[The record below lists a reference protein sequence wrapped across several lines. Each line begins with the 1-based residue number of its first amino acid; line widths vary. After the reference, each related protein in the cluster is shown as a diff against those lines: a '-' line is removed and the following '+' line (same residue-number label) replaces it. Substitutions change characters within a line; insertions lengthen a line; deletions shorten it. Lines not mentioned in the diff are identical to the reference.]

1 MTRPIRSAFGHAD
14 DPSPLDLGGLFS
26 APIRAAVVPIEDHT
40 HDLHPIE
47 TKGIATAVESRQH
60 EFSTGRWLARG
71 LLAELG
77 QSPVA
82 IPRARDR
89 TPCWPPGWIG
99 SITHSGPLCAVA
111 VARSTAQRGIGIDLE
126 PDRAPKPG
134 LERLIC
140 FGEEL
145 SWIGSSGEAE
155 RGRRCRLV
163 FSAKEAVYKAFH
175 LRTDRVWRFS
185 EVSLEFDLDRGVF
198 DAHLPPDAGPKSI
211 VGRFIRRDGWIVSGV
226 AW

>member
-1 MTRPIRSAFGHAD
+1 MTRAFASAD
-14 DPSPLDLGGLFS
+14 DPSPLDLGGLFPLS
-26 APIRAAVVPIEDHT
+26 TRAAVASIEDHT

-47 TKGIATAVESRQH
+47 TKAIATALESRQH
-60 EFSTGRWLARG
+60 EFSTGRWLARE

-82 IPRARDR
+82 IPRAPDR
-89 TPCWPPGWIG
+89 TPHWPPGWVG

-111 VARSTAQRGIGIDLE
+111 VARSTAQCGIGIDLE

-140 FGEEL
+140 FGKEL
-145 SWIGSSGEAE
+145 SWIGAAGDAE

-175 LRTDRVWRFS
+175 LRTGRVWRFS
-185 EVSLEFDLDRGVF
+185 EVSLELDLDRGVF
-198 DAHLPPDAGPKSI
+198 DAQLPPDAGPKSI
-211 VGRFIRRDGWIVSGV
+211 VGRFIRRNGWIVSGV